1 MKKLLLSL
9 FLGGVIMASGTEI
22 KGEVITNKKEFERVN
37 IFGMGKPNVDYA
49 KYFTGESFLNP
60 LTKTG
65 ESSVFLAE
73 DKF

>member
-1 MKKLLLSL
+1 MKL
-9 FLGGVIMASGTEI
+9 I
-22 KGEVITNKKEFERVN
+22 NKDEFEKVN
-37 IFGMGKPNVDYA
+37 IFGTGKPNVDYA